1 VDEAATGENAGSMN
15 RLTLGAAI
23 AALAL
28 LTFFQFPGHTWLQQ
42 DTQIYVP
49 LLEHRAD
56 PSALGRDI
64 LVQNPQAAFTIYDD
78 IALGIDRVTGLG
90 FREVLEGLQI
100 VTRALG
106 IWGLYLMAESLGF
119 AIWPSLLVAAIVSL
133 GASINGPQVLS
144 IEYEPTPRAFALPLL
159 FLAIGLTARR
169 RYWAAASV
177 SVVAFLLHPPT
188 AGPVWVALAFVL
200 LSRRR
205 YRVLWV
211 LAAGAVALAVMAHF
225 KGAPIIDFFAPISPF
240 DEMLQLKRASYIWIS
255 TWPLRTV
262 AHYLICFGIVL
273 GALIRLQGE
282 LKFELRAQLL
292 ILPALGIL
300 SMPASWF
307 LLEYLGRNLMP
318 QFQPMRSLLFV
329 TVAMQFLSAAA
340 AVKAAGKHRNVEAAA
355 WFALA
360 YLIPAHPI
368 VTEPAHLAVVFLV
381 LALGAATVLARRYGL
396 AVAVAAYF
404 AVPLLGG
411 VVNYPRLHTPELA
424 QLSMWARSSTP
435 KDAVFLFPGA
445 GRGLAPGIFR
455 AEALRA
461 VYVDWKGGGQVNY
474 IKGFGELWW
483 WRWERTMSSD
493 FRPPDIEK
501 YRDLGISY
509 VVVRPA
515 DRLPRPALF
524 QNAGYLVYAAP

>member
-1 VDEAATGENAGSMN
+1 MN
-15 RLTLGAAI
+15 RLVLGTAI

-42 DTQIYVP
+42 DSQIYVP

-56 PSALGRDI
+56 PSVLGRDM
-64 LVQNPQAAFTIYDD
+64 LVQNPLEAFTIYDNV
-78 IALGIDRVTGLG
+78 AVTLQRLTGLG

-119 AIWPSLLVAAIVSL
+119 AMWPSLLVAAIVSL

-169 RYWAAASV
+169 RYWAAALLSV
-177 SVVAFLLHPPT
+177 AAFLLHPPT
-188 AGPVWVALAFVL
+188 AAPVWVALTFIL
-200 LSRRR
+200 LARRR

-211 LAAGAVALAVMAHF
+211 LAAGAAALALMAHL
-225 KGAPIIDFFAPISPF
+225 KGAPGIDFFAPISSF
-240 DEMLQLKRASYIWIS
+240 DEMLQIKRASYIWVS
-255 TWPLRTV
+255 TWPLSTV

-273 GALIRLQGE
+273 GALVRLQGE
-282 LKFELRAQLL
+282 LKFELRSQLL
-292 ILPALGIL
+292 VLPALGIL

-307 LLEYLGRNLMP
+307 LLEYLGRNITP

-329 TVAMQFLSAAA
+329 IVAMQFLSAAA
-340 AVKAAGKHRNVEAAA
+340 AVKAVSKNRPVEAAG

-368 VTEPAHLAVVFLV
+368 VTEPARLAVLLV
-381 LALGAATVLARRYGL
+381 VVTLGVATALARQYG
-396 AVAVAAYF
+396 VVMAAASYF
-404 AVPLLGG
+404 AIPWLCGT
-411 VVNYPRLHTPELA
+411 VNYPRIQTP
-424 QLSMWARSSTP
+424 QLSQLAGWARSSTP
-435 KDAVFLFPGA
+435 KDSVFLFPGA
-445 GRGLAPGIFR
+445 GRSLVPGVFR
-455 AEALRA
+455 SEALRA

-474 IKGFGELWW
+474 IQGFGELWW

-509 VVVRPA
+509 VVLRPA

-524 QNAGYLVYAAP
+524 QNAAYLVYTAP